1 VSPATTKEPGHAA
14 VITLR
19 ATQFIEHHQA
29 QHLDNDQ
36 LVKRCCA
43 HLVATTGITESAAA
57 SYTMHALADIQAR
70 HVPAYIDMSYSTSY
84 VVRVVDPRTGNV
96 YQLTA
101 SDVLQLAQAHNDT
114 PPDRSHSIRQCGRRA
129 AN

>member
-1 VSPATTKEPGHAA
+1 MSPATIKEPGHAA
-14 VITLR
+14 TLTLR
-19 ATQFIEHHQA
+19 ATQYLEQHQA

-43 HLVATTGITESAAA
+43 HLVATTGITEAAA
-57 SYTMHALADIQAR
+57 SSYTMHALADIQAR
-70 HVPAYIDMSYSTSY
+70 HVPAYIDMSHSTSY

-101 SDVLQLAQAHNDT
+101 SDVLQLAQAHNDA
-114 PPDRSHSIRQCGRRA
+114 PPDPAHSIQQCGRSA
-129 AN
+129 AS